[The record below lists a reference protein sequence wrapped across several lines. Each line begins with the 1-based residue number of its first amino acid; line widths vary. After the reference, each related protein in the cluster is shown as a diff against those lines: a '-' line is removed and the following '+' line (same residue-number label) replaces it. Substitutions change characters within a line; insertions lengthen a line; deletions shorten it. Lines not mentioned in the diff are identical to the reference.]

1 MDLRKIIKEEMDWIE
16 GIESALPDKNILE
29 ETVPVVVTLREFL
42 NTQYS
47 YNFIDIIL
55 EDGRMI
61 ELQME
66 GDYDVTYYTYKSPQE
81 AVYSQ
86 GLSNPWVE
94 DGPPTEFN
102 QAVMEDYLREFNME
116 EVSQQVDSVLR
127 KLIPLDIKGIYV
139 GDL

>member
-1 MDLRKIIKEEMDWIE
+1 MDLKKIIKEELDWVGDVE
-16 GIESALPDKNILE
+16 AALPSSSILE
-29 ETVPVVVTLREFL
+29 ETVPVVLTLRDYL

-66 GDYDVTYYTYKSPQE
+66 GDYDVKYHTYKSPQD

-86 GLSNPWVE
+86 GLSNPWSE

-116 EVSQQVDSVLR
+116 EVSQEVDSVLR

-139 GDL
+139 GNL